1 MEIVFLRVEID
12 GRPPT
17 AEALWHPA
25 LVNYGHFTALQV
37 RNGRTRGLG
46 LHLARLDAANRELF
60 GAGLDGDLVRE
71 RVRHALAD
79 DARDAS
85 VRVVAYRPEDR
96 GAASLL
102 VAVLPPAPPPSGW
115 QSLKPVP
122 YERPVAHVKHV
133 GGFGQLYHRKVAERE
148 GFDDVLLTGPDGTVA
163 EGGVTN
169 IGFFDGSS
177 VLWPDAPSLG
187 GVTMAL
193 LEDRLPAAGIGSRHG
208 PVRLADLPAY
218 RSVFVANS
226 RGLAPVGRIGDVIL
240 PVDDDFARTLSEVYE
255 AVPWDPI

>member
-37 RNGRTRGLG
+37 RNGRAQGLG

-71 RVRHALAD
+71 RVRHALAG

-85 VRVVAYRPEDR
+85 VRMMAFWPEGRD
-96 GAASLL
+96 AVSLL
-102 VAVLPPAPPPSGW
+102 VAVLPPAPPPSGP

-122 YERPVAHVKHV
+122 YERPVAHVKHL
-133 GGFGQLYHRKVAERE
+133 GGFGQLYHRKIAERE

-169 IGFFDGSS
+169 VGFFDGSS
-177 VLWPDAPSLG
+177 VVWPDAPSLS
-187 GVTMAL
+187 GVTMQL
-193 LEDRLPAAGIGSRHG
+193 LEARLPAAGIGSRRG
-208 PVRLADLPAY
+208 PVRLADLPSY
-218 RSVFVANS
+218 RSAFVANS
-226 RGLAPVGRIGDVIL
+226 RGVAPVGRIGDVTL
-240 PVDDDFARTLSEVYE
+240 PVDDDFTRTLVEVYE
-255 AVPWDPI
+255 SVPWDPI